1 MKKAITLLL
10 AASMVTATLAGCASG
25 KPAEGAGQPAE
36 DDAPKKASLEE
47 QMDAYWRQ
55 VLDTDQAATVRDATI
70 SSTLEFTEEDQKVQ
84 LTMISYL
91 DDYLEVHADIPKDGL
106 DKQNFCY
113 SIEKI

>member
-1 MKKAITLLL
+1 MQGFANVQAFLETLD
-10 AASMVTATLAGCASG
+10 MTDVVTVLDEEDHKVVLATLDEAA
-25 KPAEGAGQPAE
+25 
-36 DDAPKKASLEE
+36 EE

-55 VLDTDQAATVRDATI
+55 VLNADQTAEVRDATV